1 VEKEAHEKAETQ
13 EKEDETKGSLK
24 KRRLSDHVTIAHI
37 VEYSKIAQSVVIN

>member
-24 KRRLSDHVTIAHI
+24 KRRLCDHVTAHI
-37 VEYSKIAQSVVIN
+37 VEYSKNCPKCSN